1 MEPCLE
7 AFDCAWK
14 RALRHDLDRRAVEA
28 VSNEHRTGALKTGQL
43 FHDQHP
49 PGRFFFGR
57 SASTAAAS
65 YSCPSIGRGRP
76 PNTTKTP
83 PKRGDSASEN
93 DGNLA
98 SSLWVRTLPLSLQ
111 SIQLDL
117 VPIRKLLSRLRA
129 PGQQHLFNMTDLVGV
144 RHPGFVHG
152 LLPQRCWQQQ
162 VLTIVH
168 ALQVAVDWVRASIQ
182 RPFTSDVRDGTL
194 TRRIDGY
201 CHGWVVGAAPSC

>member
-7 AFDCAWK
+7 AFGRAWK
-14 RALRHDLDRRAVEA
+14 RAMRHDLDRRAVEA

-98 SSLWVRTLPLSLQ
+98 SSLWVQTPPPSPQTTHLDSEPTPKPLT
-111 SIQLDL
+111 
-117 VPIRKLLSRLRA
+117 PLRPPA
-129 PGQQHLFNMTDLVGV
+129 NQHLFTMTNL
-144 RHPGFVHG
+144 
-152 LLPQRCWQQQ
+152 
-162 VLTIVH
+162 
-168 ALQVAVDWVRASIQ
+168 
-182 RPFTSDVRDGTL
+182 
-194 TRRIDGY
+194 
-201 CHGWVVGAAPSC
+201 AAAGH